1 METHC
6 NPLKVKGESICT
18 YLAEKK
24 AFKFIYKVEIDQS
37 NLSTGIWKEEAHQIN
52 LTGRN
57 QPIKYIYLAAMDES

>member
-18 YLAEKK
+18 YLAG
-24 AFKFIYKVEIDQS
+24 KFIYKVEIVQS
-37 NLSTGIWKEEAHQIN
+37 NLSTGIWKEEAHQIY